1 MSSFLFSS
9 RLQPWSKGEL
19 KVLPAL
25 SVEVWGSGASELTC
39 RLDSSSFPFS
49 FRYYVPPRL
58 RSAIERTSE
67 VQGAETIYLH
77 VNPGGCGVG
86 L

>member
-58 RSAIERTSE
+58 PSR
-67 VQGAETIYLH
+67 
-77 VNPGGCGVG
+77 G
-86 L
+86 LPKFRGRRLSTCT